1 MAGLGLAGGSMD
13 LYQSAK
19 EEIKRAV
26 DIVEL
31 ISQFVQ
37 LKRAGQNYVGLCPFH
52 SEKAPS
58 FSVSPSKQMFH
69 CFGCKKGGDLF
80 AFWMAYHQVPFPQAM
95 KDLAEK
101 YHIALPETH
110 PAHSGRGEAAQREAL
125 LRVNEMAAQ
134 YFHHLLT
141 QSSKGKPGR
150 DYFEGRA
157 IPEGIIQSFR
167 LGYASDDW
175 EGLTGYLKAK
185 KADLEK
191 AAQAGLI
198 IPRKSGGYYDRFRGR
213 VIFPIFNTR
222 QQVVGFGGRV
232 LDHALPKY
240 LNSPETPVFQK
251 SELLYGL
258 HAAHG
263 PIREKGRAVIV
274 EGYTDVLA
282 LHKHGFFEAVATL
295 GTALTRDHIRRLK
308 GYAKEAVVVFDADA
322 AGKAAALRSLPLF
335 LDEGLSS
342 RVMVLPEN
350 EDPDSFSNKYGLQAF
365 LGLLE
370 QAVPMFDFY
379 LDLKMMEAGDRIEG
393 KVEVL
398 QEMTPL
404 LLDLKNMVQ
413 KALYVRRLSEKMGV
427 AESWVLSELQKASTH
442 PSRDKT
448 EAGAREGLT
457 GASSRKADDRLLLSL
472 FVHHPSVIGQ
482 FIEKD
487 LKMLVSDS
495 MVLRILDLM
504 VHDQEKNGEPVP
516 ERILER
522 LSGDPAADLL
532 REVMLSSPI
541 CQPEEVNQALKE
553 FEDKVHRMKISESKQ
568 KALGNL
574 EEANKIP
581 KLIKKRWG

>member
-1 MAGLGLAGGSMD
+1 MD

-31 ISQFVQ
+31 IGQFVQ

-141 QSSKGKPGR
+141 ESNRGKPGR
-150 DYFEGRA
+150 DYFESRA
-157 IPEGIIQSFR
+157 VPAGIIASFR

-175 EGLTGYLKAK
+175 EGLTGFLKAK

-198 IPRKSGGYYDRFRGR
+198 IPRKSGGYYDRFRDR
-213 VIFPIFNTR
+213 VVFPIFDMR

-232 LDHALPKY
+232 LDHSLPKY

-251 SELLYGL
+251 GELLYGL

-282 LHKHGFFEAVATL
+282 LHKHGCFEAVATL
-295 GTALTRDHIRRLK
+295 GTALTRDHIRKLK

-335 LDEGLSS
+335 LDEAMTS

-350 EDPDSFSNKYGLQAF
+350 EDPDSFSNKNGLQAF
-365 LGLLE
+365 LDLLE
-370 QAVPMFDFY
+370 KAVPMFDFY
-379 LDLKMMEAGDRIEG
+379 LDLKMKEAGDSIEG
-393 KVEVL
+393 KVGVS
-398 QEMTPL
+398 QEMVPL
-404 LLDLKNMVQ
+404 LLELKNMVQ
-413 KALYVRRLSEKMGV
+413 KALYVRRLSEKLGV
-427 AESWVLSELQKASTH
+427 AESWILSEIQKVSTH
-442 PSRDKT
+442 PSR
-448 EAGAREGLT
+448 ERAHARFREGLT
-457 GASSRKADDRLLLSL
+457 DASSAKADDRLLLNL
-472 FVHHPSVIGQ
+472 LVHHPGVIGQ
-482 FIEKD
+482 FLEKD
-487 LKMLVSDS
+487 LKILVSDAT
-495 MVLRILDLM
+495 VLRIFDLM
-504 VHDQEKNGEPVP
+504 VHEHEKEGELVL

-522 LSGDPAADLL
+522 LGGEPASDLL
-532 REVMLSSPI
+532 REAMLSSPI
-541 CQPEEVNQALKE
+541 CQPDEVDQALKE
-553 FEDKVHRMKISESKQ
+553 FEDKIHRMRISETK
-568 KALGNL
+568 KRALGNI

>member
-1 MAGLGLAGGSMD
+1 MD

-125 LRVNEMAAQ
+125 LRVNETAAQ

-141 QSSKGKPGR
+141 QSNKGKPGR

-157 IPEGIIQSFR
+157 VPEGIIKSFR
-167 LGYASDDW
+167 LGYAADDW
-175 EGLTGYLKAK
+175 EGLTGFLKAK
-185 KADLEK
+185 NADLEK

-213 VIFPIFNTR
+213 VVFPILNMR

-282 LHKHGFFEAVATL
+282 LHKHGLFEAVATL
-295 GTALTRDHIRRLK
+295 GTALTRDHIRKLK

-335 LDEGLSS
+335 LEEGMSS

-350 EDPDSFSNKYGLQAF
+350 EDPDSFSNNHGPEAF
-365 LGLLE
+365 LNLLE

-379 LDLKMMEAGDRIEG
+379 LDLKMKEAGDRIEG

-427 AESWVLSELQKASTH
+427 SESWVLSELQKASTQ
-442 PSRDKT
+442 PWRDRA
-448 EAGAREGLT
+448 EAHFKEGFT
-457 GASSRKADDRLLLSL
+457 HASSRKADDRLLLNL

-487 LKMLVSDS
+487 LKILVSDAT
-495 MVLRILDLM
+495 VLRILDLM
-504 VHDQEKNGEPVP
+504 VHDREKDGEPVP

-522 LSGDPAADLL
+522 LTGDPAADLL
-532 REVMLSSPI
+532 REAMLSSPI
-541 CQPEEVNQALKE
+541 CQPDEVDQALKE
-553 FEDKVHRMKISESKQ
+553 FEDKVQRVKISESK
-568 KALGNL
+568 KRALGNI

>member
-1 MAGLGLAGGSMD
+1 MD
-13 LYQSAK
+13 LYRSAK
-19 EEIKRAV
+19 EDIKRAV

-31 ISQFVQ
+31 IGQFVQ

-69 CFGCKKGGDLF
+69 CFGCKKGGDIF

-110 PAHSGRGEAAQREAL
+110 PAHSDRGEAARREAL
-125 LRVNEMAAQ
+125 LQVNETAAQ
-134 YFHHLLT
+134 YYHHLLT

-150 DYFEGRA
+150 DYFEARA
-157 IPEGIIQSFR
+157 VPAEIVTSFR
-167 LGYASDDW
+167 LGYASEDW
-175 EGLTGYLKAK
+175 EGLTGFLKAK
-185 KADLEK
+185 RADLEK

-213 VIFPIFNTR
+213 VVFPIFSMR
-222 QQVVGFGGRV
+222 QQVVGFGARV
-232 LDHALPKY
+232 LDRSLPKY
-240 LNSPETPVFQK
+240 INSPETPVFQK
-251 SELLYGL
+251 GELLYGL

-263 PIREKGRAVIV
+263 PIREKGRVVIV

-282 LHKHGFFEAVATL
+282 LHKHGLFEAVATL
-295 GTALTRDHIRRLK
+295 GTALTRDHIRKLK

-335 LDEGLSS
+335 LDEGMSS

-350 EDPDSFSNKYGLQAF
+350 EDPDSFSNGHGLQAF
-365 LGLLE
+365 LDLLE
-370 QAVPMFDFY
+370 KAVPMFDFY
-379 LDLKMMEAGDRIEG
+379 LDLKMTGAGDRIEG

-404 LLDLKNMVQ
+404 LLEMKNMVQ
-413 KALYVRRLSEKMGV
+413 KALYVRRLSERMGV
-427 AESWVLSELQKASTH
+427 AESWVLSELQKASSR
-442 PSRDKT
+442 PSREWS
-448 EAGAREGLT
+448 EARPREVPVD
-457 GASSRKADDRLLLSL
+457 AFSKKADDRLLLNL
-472 FVHHPSVIGQ
+472 LVHHPGAIGQ
-482 FIEKD
+482 FMEKN
-487 LKMLVSDS
+487 LKILVSDA
-495 MVLRILDLM
+495 MVLRILDCM
-504 VHDQEKNGEPVP
+504 VQDRDQEGEPFP
-516 ERILER
+516 ERILEG

-532 REVMLSSPI
+532 REAMLSAPI
-541 CQPEEVNQALKE
+541 CRPEEVDQALKE
-553 FEDKVHRMKISESKQ
+553 FEDKVHRMRISASKQ
-568 KALGNL
+568 KALGNI
-574 EEANKIP
+574 EEADKIP